1 MRPFLGQLPLS
12 RFAFTNESIPH
23 GRKTDYPDRW
33 RRLSNEVAAHWRDL
47 TQYGVIVVNSEVAST
62 RQDISVT
69 TRAKILCVESDSAVL
84 ETRCAVLKY
93 SGYDAASASPQA
105 AEIVLRSRK
114 FDLLVISSLSDS
126 DLNRVVNLSDGGA
139 VLVLEELTLPD
150 QLLSLVAERLNHRQ
164 RRA

>member
-1 MRPFLGQLPLS
+1 M
-12 RFAFTNESIPH
+12 
-23 GRKTDYPDRW
+23 
-33 RRLSNEVAAHWRDL
+33 AAHWRDL

-62 RQDISVT
+62 RQDISGT
-69 TRAKILCVESDSAVL
+69 TRAKILCVEADSAVL

-126 DLNRVVNLSDGGA
+126 DLNRVVNLSDGAA